1 MKRGVSL
8 IIAAGGR
15 GTRFHKGRKSKD
27 GLGKIFQPLA
37 GKPLLAHALDSFRG
51 FPQIRE
57 IVMAVPRE
65 TESWIKKNILAKR
78 RDGSVRL
85 VQGGETRAAS
95 VLNAL
100 KKTSSQSE
108 WIAVHDGARPFPP
121 KEALAELFQK
131 THEADAV
138 ILARPVVAT
147 LKRVRPGNGEVV
159 ETVDRSS
166 LYEAETPQLVRRSC
180 LLKAYENQNALAA
193 TDESSLIESVGG
205 RVKVLS
211 HSGWNVKVTTPEDL
225 QLAEMYY
232 RRGDAAKKDAVK
244 IGFGKD
250 THRLVKGRKFY
261 LGGVRIPYKLGAL
274 GHSDGDA
281 LLHAVTDALLG
292 ASALGDIGEWFPD
305 KDPRNKNIRSEKIL
319 KKVLERI
326 HKKGWT
332 PAQVDTVIILE
343 KPKLGLFKKKIKL
356 SLQKLLKLDGE
367 SVSVK
372 AKTMEGLGPE
382 GEGLA
387 VTCEAVTVL
396 APTRPSPLSS
406 PWGRGGRRGG

>member
-1 MKRGVSL
+1 MKRSVSL
-8 IIAAGGR
+8 IIAAGGEGR
-15 GTRFHKGRKSKD
+15 RFREGWKSKD
-27 GLGKIFQPLA
+27 KDSLGKIFQPLA

-57 IVMAVPRE
+57 IIMAVPRG
-65 TESWIKKNILAKR
+65 TESWIKKNILAKHR
-78 RDGSVRL
+78 NSSVRL
-85 VQGGETRAAS
+85 VQGGKTRAAS

-100 KKTSSQSE
+100 QKTSSQSE
-108 WIAVHDGARPFPP
+108 WVAVHDGARPFPP
-121 KEALAELFQK
+121 RQALTQLFQK
-131 THEADAV
+131 SHEADAV
-138 ILARPVVAT
+138 ILARPVVPT
-147 LKRVRPGNGEVV
+147 LKRVRPGNGRVV

-166 LYEAETPQLVRRSC
+166 LYEAETPQLVRRAS

-193 TDESSLIESVGG
+193 TDESSLIESMGG
-205 RVKVLS
+205 RVKILS

-232 RRGDAAKKDAVK
+232 GRGEGKIK

-261 LGGVRIPYKLGAL
+261 LGGVRIPYELGAL

-305 KDPRNKNIRSEKIL
+305 KNPKNKNIRSEKIF
-319 KKVLERI
+319 KKVLEEI
-326 HKKGWT
+326 YKKDWT
-332 PAQVDTVIILE
+332 PVQVDTVIILE
-343 KPKLGLFKKKIKL
+343 KPKLGPLKKKIKL
-356 SLQKLLKLDGE
+356 NLQKLLKLDGE

-387 VTCEAVTVL
+387 VTCEAVAVL
-396 APTRPSPLSS
+396 KRPA
-406 PWGRGGRRGG
+406 